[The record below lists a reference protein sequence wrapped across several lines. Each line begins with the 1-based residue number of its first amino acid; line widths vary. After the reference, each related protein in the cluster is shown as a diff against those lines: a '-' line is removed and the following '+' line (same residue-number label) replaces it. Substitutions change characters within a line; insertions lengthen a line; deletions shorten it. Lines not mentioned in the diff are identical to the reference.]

1 MYGIDGIDIELEG
14 KTLGAFLRSKPNE
27 VQHKVHFGML
37 GSNML
42 GNFDITLD
50 QMKDLYKTAA
60 NEVAYP

>member
-1 MYGIDGIDIELEG
+1 
-14 KTLGAFLRSKPNE
+14 
-27 VQHKVHFGML
+27 ML

-50 QMKDLYKTAA
+50 QMKDLYKATA